1 MRPEDH
7 AAARVM
13 GRTSRALTSAAGAFL
28 AVRLGAAAADLATRL
43 GVGRAGPARVHLR
56 RDSLVH
62 DRLVDVGREE
72 RLGQVD
78 VADGLAL
85 LVVERRAGH
94 HLAFFSALVT
104 LRITMSAL
112 RAPGSGPFTSSTLRS
127 ASALTMVA
135 FLTVTVSLPI
145 RPAMPVPLNTLPG
158 YVPAPMEPG
167 WRCES
172 EPCVSGPRRKLWRL
186 TVPEKPRPL

>member
-7 AAARVM
+7 AAACIV
-13 GRTSRALTSAAGAFL
+13 GRAARALAGAAGALL
-28 AVRLGAAAADLATRL
+28 AVRLCAAAADLAARL

-56 RDSLVH
+56 RDRLVPH
-62 DRLVDVGREE
+62 CLVDVGREE
-72 RLGQVD
+72 RLRQVD
-78 VADGLAL
+78 VADRLAL

-135 FLTVTVSLPI
+135 FLTVMVSLPI
-145 RPAMPVPLNTLPG
+145 R
-158 YVPAPMEPG
+158 
-167 WRCES
+167 
-172 EPCVSGPRRKLWRL
+172 
-186 TVPEKPRPL
+186 